1 MSAVQSAF
9 RSFVRRSGD
18 ARLDR
23 LLGARPVQ
31 RALMRRLAARYR
43 PEAADGFAGE
53 LQLDLVRS
61 DGRVDAWALRI
72 GRDGAR
78 AIEGPAGA
86 PALRLVATVPD
97 VARMAAGELDV
108 DRAVL
113 EGRLDL
119 HGDWGVATRLG
130 QMFGAG
136 S

>member
-1 MSAVQSAF
+1 MPRWMS
-9 RSFVRRSGD
+9 RSSR
-18 ARLDR
+18 
-23 LLGARPVQ
+23 
-31 RALMRRLAARYR
+31 
-43 PEAADGFAGE
+43 
-53 LQLDLVRS
+53 
-61 DGRVDAWALRI
+61 
-72 GRDGAR
+72 
-78 AIEGPAGA
+78 
-86 PALRLVATVPD
+86 